1 MTGITT
7 EDLVL
12 RLRELLLQEA
22 LPLQEA
28 ASHPQ
33 GETVASGSQ
42 SNSDLWQTA
51 AATAVTAVTSVMNG
65 SSHFQTAAAR
75 STPTV
80 AGHHLHHHHHTNGSS
95 SSHNSN
101 SSNSISQAI
110 LTVLQGI
117 RPRHQNN
124 SRTSQVYIM

>member
-12 RLRELLLQEA
+12 RLRELLLQES
-22 LPLQEA
+22 LQ
-28 ASHPQ
+28 ASHPLPQ
-33 GETVASGSQ
+33 SATVSSGSQ
-42 SNSDLWQTA
+42 TTSDLWQTA

-65 SSHFQTAAAR
+65 SSNFQMAAAH

-80 AGHHLHHHHHTNGSS
+80 AGHHHHHHNNNS
-95 SSHNSN
+95 SSHNS

-110 LTVLQGI
+110 LSVLQGI